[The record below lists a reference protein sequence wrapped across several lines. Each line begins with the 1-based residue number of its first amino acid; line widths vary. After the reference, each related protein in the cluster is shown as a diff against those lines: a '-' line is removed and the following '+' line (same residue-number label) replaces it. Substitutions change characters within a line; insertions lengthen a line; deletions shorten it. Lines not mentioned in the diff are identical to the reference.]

1 MEVGK
6 AWKIIQSGEV
16 MPALLDFKET
26 QIKTTHEYKLNE
38 KN

>member
-6 AWKIIQSGEV
+6 AWKIIHSGEV
-16 MPALLDFKET
+16 MPALLDFKAT